1 MTVKK
6 KDYLGGKTLKEY
18 AESQNW
24 IIAKANDTVDVANYK
39 DMASYKFHIKQNEVN
54 DVATY
59 S

>member
-1 MTVKK
+1 V
-6 KDYLGGKTLKEY
+6 DYLGGKTLKEY
-18 AESQNW
+18 AESRNW

-39 DMASYKFHIKQNEVN
+39 DMASYKFHIKQNEIN